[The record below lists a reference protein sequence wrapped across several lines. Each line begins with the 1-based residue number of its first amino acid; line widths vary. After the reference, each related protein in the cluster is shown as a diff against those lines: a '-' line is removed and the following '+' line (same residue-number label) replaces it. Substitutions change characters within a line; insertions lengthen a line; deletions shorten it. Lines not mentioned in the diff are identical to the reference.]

1 MPLYAALLATA
12 AVIVVGAAIFSRRL
26 DAPVQGAVVS
36 GAATLPAAVLDSSVT
51 LGDTTTRPTPV
62 SGPQA
67 PVVLSYE
74 DSVAIASAMQRR
86 SNSNR
91 PIEPESLK
99 IVFQRALSDSAEAVA
114 ERIHRQVEGLQARVW
129 EREMGARVLIAPQLL
144 PSPQGQSRVV
154 VTDIVDGTPTQSLGA
169 ASRTFAD
176 SLRARLSRETSLD
189 IVDAERTRSIVT
201 RVPNRAAA
209 GWTLRADLMVT
220 GHAIAQ
226 GDGMVV
232 QLLISDLR
240 NGRVY
245 HTSSEPVSLGDP
257 LAALPSLMAR
267 LTPRIEQM
275 ARASQERGAPRIAP
289 PPAVPPTETPASSTP
304 RFR

>member
-1 MPLYAALLATA
+1 
-12 AVIVVGAAIFSRRL
+12 
-26 DAPVQGAVVS
+26 
-36 GAATLPAAVLDSSVT
+36 
-51 LGDTTTRPTPV
+51 
-62 SGPQA
+62 
-67 PVVLSYE
+67 VVLSYE

-99 IVFQRALSDSAEAVA
+99 IVFQRALSDSAEVVA
-114 ERIHRQVEGLQARVW
+114 DRIRRQVEGLQARVW
-129 EREMGARVLIAPQLL
+129 ERELGTRVLVAPQLP

-169 ASRTFAD
+169 ASRIFAD
-176 SLRARLSRETSLD
+176 SVRARLSRETSLD
-189 IVDAERTRSIVT
+189 IVDAERTRSIVR

-245 HTSSEPVSLGDP
+245 HTSSESVPLADP

-289 PPAVPPTETPASSTP
+289 PPAVPPTGNPASSTP
-304 RFR
+304 PSR